1 MDKDKLIRNLPA
13 MEAPTINSLSDGA
26 VAIETIVPKNVMS
39 DTIIVIKQGGGNI
52 LIQDITVT
60 IWEKAVF
67 GNIPKTA
74 FFVSSKS

>member
-1 MDKDKLIRNLPA
+1 

-26 VAIETIVPKNVMS
+26 VAIETIIPKNVMS
-39 DTIIVIKQGGGNI
+39 DTIIAIKQGGGNI

>member
-60 IWEKAVF
+60 I
-67 GNIPKTA
+67 
-74 FFVSSKS
+74 